1 MSVKAYGSP
10 YGKNKNTNLK
20 PREIEA
26 RGLLEAAKRLSDA
39 LTEPENRDKM
49 DQALDFHWQLW
60 TLFQTE
66 ALGEDFPFSD
76 EMRVLFL
83 QTCRYI
89 DRSILDFYADR
100 NENMKHIHVFIDIN
114 RTLAQGFLQNNE
126 ASLPLYQGEEQKL
139 SIQF

>member
-10 YGKNKNTNLK
+10 YGKNKTNHLK

-26 RGLLEAAKRLSDA
+26 RGLLEAAKRLSEA
-39 LTEPENRDKM
+39 LTEPKNRDKM
-49 DQALDFHWQLW
+49 DQALDFQWQLW

-66 ALGEDFPFSD
+66 ALSEHFPFSE
-76 EMRVLFL
+76 EMRILFL

-89 DRSILDFYADR
+89 DRSILDFYANRD
-100 NENMKHIHVFIDIN
+100 ENMKHIHVFIDIN

-126 ASLPLYQGEEQKL
+126 ASPSLSQNPEQKL